1 MKRISSVYVGTS
13 LDGFIA
19 RKDGSIDWL
28 NEANSSLPEGE
39 DLGFYSFMDSIDA
52 IVMGRKTFEQVLS
65 FGQWPYG
72 NKPIIV
78 LSRYKIEI
86 PDDLSLAVT
95 CSSESPIELTGRLI
109 KEGANRLYIDGGA
122 TIQSFLQEGLIK
134 DLTITV
140 IPILLGDGISLFGK
154 IEKDIKLK
162 HIKTK
167 SYDFGFVQS
176 TYEIETKI

>member
-39 DLGFYSFMDSIDA
+39 DLGFFSFMNSVDA
-52 IVMGRKTFEQVLS
+52 MVMGRKTFEQVLS

-72 NKPIIV
+72 DKPIIV
-78 LSRYKIEI
+78 LSRNKVEI
-86 PDDLSLAVT
+86 PDDLSQAVT
-95 CSSESPIELTGRLI
+95 YSSESPSELTGRLI
-109 KEGANRLYIDGGA
+109 KAGVNRIYIDGGA
-122 TIQSFLQEGLIK
+122 TIQRFLQEGLIK

-140 IPILLGDGISLFGK
+140 IPIILGDGISLFGE

-162 HIKTK
+162 HINTK

-176 TYEIETKI
+176 TYEIETKV